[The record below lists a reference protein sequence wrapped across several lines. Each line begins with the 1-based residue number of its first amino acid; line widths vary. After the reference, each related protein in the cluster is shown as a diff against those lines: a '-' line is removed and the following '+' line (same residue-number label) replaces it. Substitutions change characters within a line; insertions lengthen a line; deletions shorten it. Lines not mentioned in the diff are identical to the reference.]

1 MSATTAMHMIRR
13 IAWPAVVLAATL
25 LCFVISRRV
34 PSEEGGLVP
43 AGLLLL
49 ALGALLLRRRTLP
62 RSDWTA

>member
-1 MSATTAMHMIRR
+1 MIRR
-13 IAWPAVVLAATL
+13 LVWPAVLLIAAL

-34 PSEEGGLVP
+34 PSEDGGLVP

-62 RSDWTA
+62 RSDRTV

>member
-1 MSATTAMHMIRR
+1 MIRR
-13 IAWPAVVLAATL
+13 IAWPAALVIAML

-34 PSEEGGLVP
+34 PSEEGGLIP

-62 RSDWTA
+62 RSDRTV

>member
-1 MSATTAMHMIRR
+1 MIRR
-13 IAWPAVVLAATL
+13 IAWPAALLVATL

-34 PSEEGGLVP
+34 SSEDGGLVP

-62 RSDWTA
+62 RSDRTV